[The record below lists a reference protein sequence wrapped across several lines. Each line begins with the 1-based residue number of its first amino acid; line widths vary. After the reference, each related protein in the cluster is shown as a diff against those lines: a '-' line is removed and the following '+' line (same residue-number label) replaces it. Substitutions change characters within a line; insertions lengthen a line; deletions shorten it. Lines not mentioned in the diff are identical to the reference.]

1 VQTAISLDAPEAGG
15 RREKFRARL
24 RACVPARSH
33 AALAALSA
41 FLLVLSFPDFNLWP
55 LAWVGLVPL
64 LVAVVRAG
72 GARRAFVLG
81 WLAGALFFYGSC
93 WWLTHSMIHY
103 GGLPRPLAYALL
115 VPVVVIVGLFPAAFA
130 WTLAHLCARWGV
142 YALLAAPPL
151 WAASEWARLGATGQL
166 WNAVGYSQAFHPALI
181 QTATW
186 GGVYAVGFLILASN
200 AAIALLYLKRDV
212 RSLATAAAAFA
223 AVALVLVL
231 SARGVVES
239 PLTRPP
245 DAVVI
250 GVQPNVAVN
259 FGRSPEETAALVNRH
274 LVMSSEAIS
283 AASKSLPGWDAGIDA
298 RDDAQREARNRALL
312 AVPRV
317 VVWPESPMNFAYA
330 NDEEFRTLVGE
341 FARSRG
347 VNVIFNS
354 LEPAPAG
361 GAYNSAVMVNEA
373 GRLVA
378 QYDKIRLLP
387 FGEYVPLPRWFPPAW
402 LVSGIVG
409 DFTPGANYTLLPIGE
424 TRAGVFICFESA
436 FPSIAR
442 QFTDAGAD
450 VLINISNDG
459 YLGETPVLRQ
469 HLANAVLRAVENR
482 RPVLRV
488 TNTGISARIS
498 PQGVVSDATGSSQ
511 PATRT
516 WPVTR
521 ATGGKTFYTRHGD
534 LFVALCAV
542 LCVLLLAM
550 SFRFTGRSKTSP
562 AEADLHDGQA
572 HLDS

>member
-1 VQTAISLDAPEAGG
+1 MQTAVTLDARAARGDSR
-15 RREKFRARL
+15 RREKFLAGARL
-24 RACVPARSH
+24 CVPARTQC
-33 AALAALSA
+33 ALAVLSA

-64 LVAVVRAG
+64 LIAVARVERT
-72 GARRAFVLG
+72 RQAFVLG
-81 WLAGALFFYGSC
+81 WTTGALFFYGSC

-115 VPVVVIVGLFPAAFA
+115 VPIVVVVGLFPAAFA
-130 WTLAHLCARWGV
+130 FVLARLCTRWGA
-142 YALLAAPPL
+142 YALVAAPFL

-166 WNAVGYSQAFHPALI
+166 WNAIGYSQAFHPALI

-186 GGVYAVGFLILASN
+186 GGVYAVGFL
-200 AAIALLYLKRDV
+200 LL
-212 RSLATAAAAFA
+212 TFNAAFA
-223 AVALVLVL
+223 LVLL
-231 SARGVVES
+231 RRDARSFNVATLILIAAGLVFLVRAFS
-239 PLTRPP
+239 DFPNFDTDTKA

-250 GVQPNVAVN
+250 AVQPNVSVN
-259 FGRSPEETAALVNRH
+259 FGRSNEETATLVNRH
-274 LVMSSEAIS
+274 LTMSADALRAWEQKQDAEA
-283 AASKSLPGWDAGIDA
+283 K
-298 RDDAQREARNRALL
+298 REAERSNLNGTSMRLSDD
-312 AVPRV
+312 VPRV

-330 NDEEFRTLVGE
+330 NDAEFRTLVGQ
-341 FARSRG
+341 FARAERAS
-347 VNVIFNS
+347 VIFNS

-361 GAYNSAVMVNEA
+361 GAYNSAIMVNEA

-442 QFTDAGAD
+442 TFTDAGAD

-469 HLANAVLRAVENR
+469 HLANAVFRAVENR
-482 RPVLRV
+482 REVLRV
-488 TNTGISARIS
+488 TNTGISARIT
-498 PQGVVSDATGSSQ
+498 PRGEVSDATGSFQ
-511 PATRT
+511 PAVRT
-516 WPVTR
+516 WTISR
-521 ATGGKTFYTRHGD
+521 AHGGKTFYTRHGD
-534 LFVALCAV
+534 TFVALCAV
-542 LCVLLLAM
+542 VSILLLVGSHWSVARR
-550 SFRFTGRSKTSP
+550 RFG
-562 AEADLHDGQA
+562 H
-572 HLDS
+572 

>member
-1 VQTAISLDAPEAGG
+1 MCPPCVVSAKLARVQTAVSLDAPVAGG
-15 RREKFRARL
+15 RREKFRAQVRT
-24 RACVPARSH
+24 CVPARSH
-33 AALAALSA
+33 AALAVFSA
-41 FLLVLSFPDFNLWP
+41 FLLILSFPDFNLWP

-64 LVAVVRAG
+64 LVAVTRVGRA
-72 GARRAFVLG
+72 RQAFVLG

-115 VPVVVIVGLFPAAFA
+115 VPVVITVGLLPATFA
-130 WTLAHLCARWGV
+130 CALARLCERWGV
-142 YALLAAPPL
+142 YALAAAPAL

-166 WNAVGYSQAFHPALI
+166 WNAIGYSQAFHPALI

-186 GGVYAVGFLILASN
+186 GSVYAIGFLIVAIN
-200 AAIALLYLKRDV
+200 AAIALLYLRRDA
-212 RSLATAAAAFA
+212 RSLATAGLISA
-223 AVALVLVL
+223 AVALTIFL
-231 SARGVVES
+231 SARGEVE
-239 PLTRPP
+239 PPITRSP

-250 GVQPNVAVN
+250 GIQPNVSVN
-259 FGRSPEETAALVNRH
+259 FGRSPEESAALAEQH
-274 LVMSSEAIS
+274 LEMSRVALG
-283 AASKSLPGWDAGIDA
+283 AASKYLLRQQNEIDL
-298 RDDAQREARNRALL
+298 RDSDQITATTGAML

-317 VVWPESPMNFAYA
+317 IVWPESPMNFAYA
-330 NDEEFRTLVGE
+330 KDEEFQEFVGE
-341 FARSRG
+341 FARRER

-361 GAYNSAVMVNEA
+361 GAYNSAMLVNEA

-387 FGEYVPLPRWFPPAW
+387 FGEYVPLPRWFPPAS

-442 QFTDAGAD
+442 RFTDAGAD

-459 YLGETPVLRQ
+459 YLGQTPVLRQ

-482 RPVLRV
+482 RTVLRV
-488 TNTGISARIS
+488 TNTGISARIT
-498 PQGVVSDATGSSQ
+498 PRGEVLDATGSFQ

-516 WPVTR
+516 WPVMR
-521 ATGGKTFYTRHGD
+521 PADGKTFYTRHGD
-534 LFVALCAV
+534 LFVGLCAAFSI
-542 LCVLLLAM
+542 LLVVGSQL
-550 SFRFTGRSKTSP
+550 SVVRRRFR
-562 AEADLHDGQA
+562 H
-572 HLDS
+572 

>member
-1 VQTAISLDAPEAGG
+1 VSGAASSAKLARVQTVVSLDAPKTAG
-15 RREKFRARL
+15 RREKFRAGA
-24 RACVPARSH
+24 RACVPSRSH
-33 AALAALSA
+33 SALAVLSA

-55 LAWVGLVPL
+55 VAWVGLVPL
-64 LVAVVRAG
+64 LVAVVRV
-72 GARRAFVLG
+72 RRAGQAFALG

-103 GGLPRPLAYALL
+103 GGLPRPVAYALL
-115 VPVVVIVGLFPAAFA
+115 VPVVLIVGLFPATFAFA
-130 WTLAHLCARWGV
+130 LARLCARWGV

-166 WNAVGYSQAFHPALI
+166 WNAVGYSQAFHPDII
-181 QTATW
+181 QPATW
-186 GGVYAVGFLILASN
+186 GGVYAVGFFIVVTN
-200 AAIALLYLKRDV
+200 AVIALLLLRRDA
-212 RSLATAAAAFA
+212 RSFNVAVLALIATGSIFLLQQFSGHPDSSSEPN
-223 AVALVLVL
+223 V
-231 SARGVVES
+231 
-239 PLTRPP
+239 

-250 GVQPNVAVN
+250 AVQPNVSVN
-259 FGRSPEETAALVNRH
+259 FARSTEEIAALVNRH
-274 LVMSSEAIS
+274 LTMSADALGEWERKQAGEDRREDVQSAQSGDAIE
-283 AASKSLPGWDAGIDA
+283 
-298 RDDAQREARNRALL
+298 RAQS
-312 AVPRV
+312 VPRL

-330 NDEEFRTLVGE
+330 KDEEFQTLVGQ
-341 FARSRG
+341 FARAERT
-347 VNVIFNS
+347 NVIFNS

-409 DFTPGANYTLLPIGE
+409 DFTPGANYTLLPLGA

-442 QFTDAGAD
+442 RFTDAGAD

-469 HLANAVLRAVENR
+469 HLANAVMRAVENR
-482 RPVLRV
+482 RTILRV
-488 TNTGISARIS
+488 TNTGISAHIS
-498 PQGVVSDATGSSQ
+498 PRGEVSDATGSFE

-516 WPVTR
+516 WTIAR

-534 LFVALCAV
+534 LFVALCAAFSI
-542 LCVLLLAM
+542 LLVVSSQL
-550 SFRFTGRSKTSP
+550 SVVRRRFK
-562 AEADLHDGQA
+562 H
-572 HLDS
+572 

>member
-1 VQTAISLDAPEAGG
+1 MQTDVSLNAPGAGG

-24 RACVPARSH
+24 RTCIPAQSH
-33 AALAALSA
+33 TALAVFSA
-41 FLLVLSFPDFNLWP
+41 FLLTLSFPDFDLWP
-55 LAWVGLVPL
+55 LAWVGLTPL
-64 LVAVVRAG
+64 LVAVARAG
-72 GARRAFVLG
+72 RARQAFVLG

-130 WTLAHLCARWGV
+130 FALAHLRARWGV
-142 YALLAAPPL
+142 YALMAAPPL

-166 WNAVGYSQAFHPALI
+166 WNAIGYSQAFHPDII
-181 QTATW
+181 QSATW
-186 GGVYAVGFLILASN
+186 GGVYAVGFFIVVGN
-200 AAIALLYLKRDV
+200 
-212 RSLATAAAAFA
+212 A
-223 AVALVLVL
+223 AVALMLLQRDARSFNLAVLALIGVGLVL
-231 SARGVVES
+231 LLQQFSYTPNYDSEPRV
-239 PLTRPP
+239 

-250 GVQPNVAVN
+250 AVQPNVSVN
-259 FGRSPEETAALVNRH
+259 FARSPEETATLVNRH
-274 LVMSSEAIS
+274 LTMSASALGEWERKRDAEAGRADVQS
-283 AASKSLPGWDAGIDA
+283 WRPNDANA
-298 RDDAQREARNRALL
+298 RARQP
-312 AVPRV
+312 VPRL

-330 NDEEFRTLVGE
+330 KDAEFQMFVGE
-341 FARSRG
+341 FARAERTS
-347 VNVIFNS
+347 VLFNS

-361 GAYNSAVMVNEA
+361 GAYNSAVLVNEA

-424 TRAGVFICFESA
+424 TRVGVFICFESA

-459 YLGETPVLRQ
+459 YLGQTPVLRQ
-469 HLANAVLRAVENR
+469 HLANAVMRAVENR
-482 RPVLRV
+482 RTVLRV

-498 PQGVVSDATGSSQ
+498 PRGEVSDATGSFE

-516 WPVTR
+516 WPVNR

-534 LFVALCAV
+534 IFVALCAV
-542 LCVLLLAM
+542 LGVVLLATT
-550 SFRFTGRSKTSP
+550 FRFKRAKQNLSVAS
-562 AEADLHDGQA
+562 E
-572 HLDS
+572 SR